1 MAKSPIF
8 PHVSWLNQVK
18 KKPRSLPKSWYAG
31 RGWSQLAGSGVP
43 CRGGNPVTRAKSQ
56 RNGRTQKWMVYF
68 RENPNLKGMMT
79 GGTPMDWK
87 PPCGKNTF

>member
-1 MAKSPIF
+1 MVKSGKKD
-8 PHVSWLNQVK
+8 HVPYPKAGTQDVDGA
-18 KKPRSLPKSWYAG
+18 SL
-31 RGWSQLAGSGVP
+31 LAVP
-43 CRGGNPVTRAKSQ
+43 CRGGNLGTRAKSQ

-87 PPCGKNTF
+87 PPYGKNTF